1 MPKAVDGGKTTQIL
15 LFIQSFTAEKGFGPT
30 IREIGR
36 AVGLSSTSTVVG
48 YLSRMSKAG
57 LVSSIPGSPRSI
69 HVVEQAESPI
79 DESDGCLLLKCKFR
93 FPEGAYPMSVIA
105 MVSDNHQNQIT
116 PVSAEAIEVVHV
128 QTAKR

>member
-1 MPKAVDGGKTTQIL
+1 MPKVVDRGKATQIL

-30 IREIGR
+30 MREIGR
-36 AVGLSSTSTVVG
+36 AVGLSSTSTVAG
-48 YLSRMSKAG
+48 YLERMSKAG

-79 DESDGCLLLKCKFR
+79 NKSDGCLLLKCKFR

-105 MVSDNHQNQIT
+105 MVADNQQNQIT

-128 QTAKR
+128 ESSKR

>member
-1 MPKAVDGGKTTQIL
+1 
-15 LFIQSFTAEKGFGPT
+15 
-30 IREIGR
+30 
-36 AVGLSSTSTVVG
+36 
-48 YLSRMSKAG
+48 MSKAG

-79 DESDGCLLLKCKFR
+79 GESDGCLLLKCKFR

-128 QTAKR
+128 ETAKR